1 MKKIFFFAAAA
12 LAALSVN
19 AKVVTF
25 AEIVDNTSADLAK
38 SSFEAAYNMTNLT
51 VKGVANSDGTA
62 YYASITQ
69 TSKTTDWTTTTLK
82 LKADEQVYFVFK
94 DNNDNKKVIKSYNDY
109 IQPEGKAVCLVISGL
124 KAGDKI
130 KLNLKQALNKEAKIE
145 GATVSTDNLTSASVE
160 LQSIGSE
167 IRVYSQSVTTDSEGK
182 TTDAKWQLISVE
194 VPGGSQGIND
204 VNANAK
210 AEKFFRDGQ
219 LIIRKNGVEY
229 NALGVQL

>member
-1 MKKIFFFAAAA
+1 MKKIFLFAALVAA
-12 LAALSVN
+12 MTVN
-19 AKVVTF
+19 AKVITF
-25 AEIVDNTSADLAK
+25 GDIVDNSDKDLAK

-51 VKGVANSDGTA
+51 VEGVANGEGTA
-62 YYASITQ
+62 YYASIKQ
-69 TSKTTDWTTTTLK
+69 TTATTDWTTTTLK

-94 DNNDNKKVIKSYNDY
+94 DNNANKKVIKSYKEY

-145 GATVSTDNLTSASVE
+145 GATVETDNLTSTSVE
-160 LQSIGSE
+160 LQSMGSE
-167 IRVYSQSVTTDSEGK
+167 IRVYSQSLTTNDEGK

-194 VPGGSQGIND
+194 VPDGGQGVEN
-204 VNANAK
+204 VNSAVK

-229 NALGVQL
+229 NALGEKL